1 MKIGFQGGGNFGST
15 NIICL
20 NALTIKSVLVFQNY
34 YCRAILF
41 GFSLISLTVHYDD
54 FFFFTLWW
62 FVLFHGLENRI
73 LEPYF
78 FYSLHFMHR
87 FIRCVSSRMKYES
100 KVNFIHL
107 LKPIKKKLN
116 QLFCKEMIKICIA
129 LLPKWRIFKW
139 TPTSIIRWPPKNVHL
154 FFIFFSLLK
163 QS

>member
-1 MKIGFQGGGNFGST
+1 MDDFGST
-15 NIICL
+15 NIIYL
-20 NALTIKSVLVFQNY
+20 NALIIKSVLVFQNY

-41 GFSLISLTVHYDD
+41 GFSLIPLTVHYDD

-87 FIRCVSSRMKYES
+87 FIRCVSRRMKSES

-107 LKPIKKKLN
+107 LKPIKKNWINYFVKKWLKFVLLCCQN
-116 QLFCKEMIKICIA
+116 DGCSNEHPHPLFAGLQKM
-129 LLPKWRIFKW
+129 
-139 TPTSIIRWPPKNVHL
+139 
-154 FFIFFSLLK
+154 FI
-163 QS
+163 